1 MAGVVVVEVDHIS
14 TSSVTCWELAMVIC
28 AIVEDINDVICGNSR

>member
-14 TSSVTCWELAMVIC
+14 TSTCWELAMVIC